1 MEKYLKQNI
10 NKLKLVMIK
19 KEYNMIKLGTFK
31 EYKNG
36 LSIENLLIHHR
47 KNIINSLEAEKSIQ

>member
-1 MEKYLKQNI
+1 MT
-10 NKLKLVMIK
+10 K
-19 KEYNMIKLGTFK
+19 KEYDMIMLGMFK

-47 KNIINSLEAEKSIQ
+47 KNIINSIHAEKSIQ

>member
-1 MEKYLKQNI
+1 
-10 NKLKLVMIK
+10 MIK

-47 KNIINSLEAEKSIQ
+47 KNIINLIDAEKSIQ

>member
-10 NKLKLVMIK
+10 NKLKLVIK